1 MGKLKTTTV
10 SREAEFKQALSILI
24 PQYIDRGAIKRGD
37 WIAVLVMDE
46 GGGRC
51 GAAIAPAADQEEAR
65 LSRRQFQDFAKGRAD
80 YIGSASIQVQ

>member
-1 MGKLKTTTV
+1 MGKLKTTTG

-51 GAAIAPAADQEEAR
+51 GAALAPAADQEEAR
-65 LSRRQFQDFAKGRAD
+65 AQRRKFQDFGKARRD